1 MPFPND
7 FLLNYTSKF
16 LIRVPRPRW
25 HSLGT
30 SFKWED
36 LPYKDCGFTIRFD
49 FFLKSA
55 QSFLGCSLK
64 RFSQ

>member
-16 LIRVPRPRW
+16 LIRVTRPWW

-36 LPYKDCGFTIRFD
+36 LPYKDCGFTVRFD
-49 FFLKSA
+49 F
-55 QSFLGCSLK
+55 SLNLHK
-64 RFSQ
+64 HS